1 MIMQKT
7 KLGISV
13 GLLGAALYFMGLFS
27 GYLVTVLLAG
37 YVLLCEDNEWLKKA
51 AVKVVSVMALFSF
64 VSVVINLIP
73 NTFGVISNIVT
84 LSGGIF
90 HVAYISNI
98 INVFESIFNLIE
110 KVLLLILALKALKQ
124 ETISV
129 PVVDGLIKKY
139 MD

>member
-1 MIMQKT
+1 MQKT

-27 GYLVTVLLAG
+27 GYIVTVLLAG

-84 LSGGIF
+84 LSGGSF

-129 PVVDGLIKKY
+129 PIVDGLIKKY

>member
-1 MIMQKT
+1 MQKT

-37 YVLLCEDNEWLKKA
+37 YVLLCEDDEWLKKA

-73 NTFGVISNIVT
+73 NTFGVISNIVS
-84 LSGGIF
+84 LCGGNF
-90 HVAYISNI
+90 YVAYVSNI
-98 INVFESIFNLIE
+98 INVFEGIFNLIE

-129 PVVDGLIKKY
+129 PIVDGLIKKY